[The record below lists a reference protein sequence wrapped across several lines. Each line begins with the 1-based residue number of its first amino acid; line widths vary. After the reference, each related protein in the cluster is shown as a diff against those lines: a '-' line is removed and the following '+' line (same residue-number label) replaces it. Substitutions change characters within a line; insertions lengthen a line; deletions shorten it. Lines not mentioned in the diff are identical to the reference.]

1 MLIPDLKLLLDN
13 NYSGADLET
22 VTSQVEHHK
31 ADSQQLASHA
41 PLIDSLKSQEGLCEE
56 DQDLLDEILNKWDRC
71 NELSDDRKNSLSAAF
86 NQILDFEKT
95 LADVGN
101 FMDTVEAQLIENDGV
116 PLSSIDI
123 VEDMMAKHKVN
134 INGLSFVPKIRCGTD
149 IVILFRRFSLTKF
162 IFG

>member
-1 MLIPDLKLLLDN
+1 M
-13 NYSGADLET
+13 ET

-41 PLIDSLKSQEGLCEE
+41 PLIESLKSQEGLCEE

-71 NELSDDRKNSLSAAF
+71 NELADERKKSLSAAY

-101 FMDTVEAQLIENDGV
+101 FMDTVEAQLTENDGV

-123 VEDMMAKHKVN
+123 VEDMMAKHKVY
-134 INGLSFVPKIRCGTD
+134 IDYLYYSSEIISFVK
-149 IVILFRRFSLTKF
+149 ILFRLCTWF
-162 IFG
+162 IILQRYSRESGC